1 MDSRRLLHNQLMN
14 LDQRMH
20 HADRSSRWHAYA
32 MIAPLGLFVIL
43 SFIIP
48 LGMILLNSIYDP
60 VIPDGLSHTVTEL
73 RVWDGPR
80 DQLPPETVYAALAQD
95 IKKAAQ
101 EQHIGSIANRL
112 NIEQS
117 GLHAVFMKTSRVVTD
132 QDDGPWA
139 PVFETADPA
148 WSQPAIW
155 GTIRNLSS
163 PVHSLFFLSAL
174 DLHRRPDGTI
184 AQQPKDQRI
193 YITIYLR
200 TLGVAL
206 AVTFLCIVLGFP
218 LAYMLAHMRDK
229 TANLLLILVLIPFWT
244 SLLVRTTAW
253 TVVLQENG
261 LINSLLQMLG
271 LIAEPLP
278 LIFNRVGV
286 IVAMTHILLPFVILP
301 VYSVMRQIPAS
312 YVHAARSLGASPLV
326 AFFHV
331 YLPQCMPGLNAG
343 GLLVFVFS
351 LGYYITPSLIGGPAD
366 QLIAYFVSYNIGSS
380 MNWGL
385 ASALAT
391 ILLAAVLLLYTV
403 YDYLVG
409 HNRLTIR

>member
-1 MDSRRLLHNQLMN
+1 MN

-20 HADRSSRWHAYA
+20 KAENSSRWRAYA
-32 MIAPLGLFVIL
+32 MIAPLLLFVML
-43 SFIIP
+43 SFVAP

-60 VIPDGLSHTVTEL
+60 VVPDGLPHTVAEL
-73 RVWDGPR
+73 QAWAGPR
-80 DQLPPETVYAALAQD
+80 DQLPPEPVYAALAYD
-95 IKKAAQ
+95 MKKAAQ
-101 EQHIGSIANRL
+101 EQQTGSIANRL
-112 NIEQS
+112 NIEKP
-117 GLHAVFMKTSRVVTD
+117 GLRAVFMKTSRVVAR
-132 QDDGPWA
+132 QDNGPWT

-148 WSQPAIW
+148 WSQPEIW

-174 DLHRRPDGTI
+174 DLHRQPDGTI

-193 YITIYLR
+193 YISIYLR
-200 TLGVAL
+200 TLAVAL

-218 LAYMLAHMRDK
+218 LAYMLAHLRDK
-229 TANLLLILVLIPFWT
+229 TANLLLIFVLIPFWT

-253 TVVLQENG
+253 TVVLQEQG
-261 LINSLLQMLG
+261 LINSLLQMSG
-271 LIAEPLP
+271 LIAEPLT
-278 LIFNRVGV
+278 LVFNRVGV
-286 IVAMTHILLPFVILP
+286 IIAMTHILLPFVILP
-301 VYSVMRQIPAS
+301 VYSVMQQIPTT
-312 YVHAARSLGASPLV
+312 YVQAARSLGASSLV
-326 AFFHV
+326 AFFRV

-343 GLLVFVFS
+343 GLLVFVFA
-351 LGYYITPSLIGGPAD
+351 LGYYITPSLIGGSAD
-366 QLIAYFVSYNIGSS
+366 QLIAYFVSYNIGTS

-403 YDYLVG
+403 YDHLVG

>member
-1 MDSRRLLHNQLMN
+1 MN
-14 LDQRMH
+14 LAQRMYD
-20 HADRSSRWHAYA
+20 AESSSRWHAYA
-32 MIAPLGLFVIL
+32 MIAPLLLFVML
-43 SFIIP
+43 SFVAP
-48 LGMILLNSIYDP
+48 LGMILLNSVYDP
-60 VIPDGLSHTVTEL
+60 VIPDGLSRTVAEL
-73 RVWDGPR
+73 QVWDGPR

-95 IKKAAQ
+95 MKKAAQ
-101 EQHIGSIANRL
+101 EQRTGSIANRL

-117 GLHAVFMKTSRVVTD
+117 GLHTVFIKTSRVVIKQD
-132 QDDGPWA
+132 QGPWT
-139 PVFETADPA
+139 PIFRSADPA
-148 WSQPAIW
+148 WSQPEIW

-174 DLHRRPDGTI
+174 DLHRQPDGVI
-184 AQQPKDQRI
+184 VQQPKDQRI

-206 AVTFLCIVLGFP
+206 AVTFLCIMLGFP
-218 LAYMLAHMRDK
+218 LAYMLAHLPNK
-229 TANLLLILVLIPFWT
+229 TANLLLIFVLIPFWT

-253 TVVLQENG
+253 TVVLQEQG

-271 LIAEPLP
+271 LISQPLP
-278 LIFNRVGV
+278 LIFNRFGV
-286 IVAMTHILLPFVILP
+286 IIAMTHILLPFVILP
-301 VYSVMRQIPAS
+301 VYSAMRQIPAA

-326 AFFHV
+326 AFLRV

-343 GLLVFVFS
+343 GLLVFVFA
-351 LGYYITPSLIGGPAD
+351 LGYYITPSLIGGSAD
-366 QLIAYFVSYNIGSS
+366 QMIAYFVSYNIGTS

-403 YDYLVG
+403 YDHLVG
-409 HNRLTIR
+409 HNRLTLR

>member
-1 MDSRRLLHNQLMN
+1 MN
-14 LDQRMH
+14 LDQRIH
-20 HADRSSRWHAYA
+20 KAQSRSRWHAYA
-32 MIAPLGLFVIL
+32 MIAPLLLFVIP
-43 SFIIP
+43 SFIMP

-60 VIPDGLSHTVTEL
+60 VIPNGLPHTVAEL
-73 RVWDGPR
+73 QVWDGPR
-80 DQLPPETVYAALAQD
+80 DQLPPEPVYAALAQD
-95 IKKAAQ
+95 MKKAAQ
-101 EQHIGSIANRL
+101 EQRSGSIANRL

-117 GLHAVFMKTSRVVTD
+117 GLHSVFMKTSRVVVNRD
-132 QDDGPWA
+132 NGPWT

-148 WSQPAIW
+148 WSQSGTW

-174 DLHRRPDGTI
+174 DLHRQSDGTI

-200 TLGVAL
+200 TLAVAL

-218 LAYMLAHMRDK
+218 LAYMLAHLRDK
-229 TANLLLILVLIPFWT
+229 TANLLLIFVLIPFWT

-253 TVVLQENG
+253 TVVLQEQG
-261 LINSLLQMLG
+261 LVNSLLQMLG
-271 LIAEPLP
+271 LISEPLP

-286 IVAMTHILLPFVILP
+286 VITMTHILLPFVILP
-301 VYSVMRQIPAS
+301 VYSVMRQIPTS

-326 AFFHV
+326 AFFRV

-343 GLLVFVFS
+343 GLLVFIFS
-351 LGYYITPSLIGGPAD
+351 LGYYVTPSLIGGSAD
-366 QLIAYFVSYNIGSS
+366 QLIAYFVSYNIGTS

-385 ASALAT
+385 ASALST

-409 HNRLTIR
+409 HDRLTAR

>member
-1 MDSRRLLHNQLMN
+1 MN
-14 LDQRMH
+14 LDQRIH
-20 HADRSSRWHAYA
+20 KAQSRSRWHAYA
-32 MIAPLGLFVIL
+32 MIAPLLLFVML
-43 SFIIP
+43 SFIMP

-60 VIPDGLSHTVTEL
+60 VIPDGLPHTVAEL
-73 RVWDGPR
+73 QVWDGPR
-80 DQLPPETVYAALAQD
+80 DQLPPEPVYAALAQD
-95 IKKAAQ
+95 MKKAAQ
-101 EQHIGSIANRL
+101 EQRSGSIANRL

-117 GLHAVFMKTSRVVTD
+117 GLHSIFMKTSRVVVR
-132 QDDGPWA
+132 QDNGPWT
-139 PVFETADPA
+139 PVFETVDPV
-148 WSQPAIW
+148 WSQPGTW

-174 DLHRRPDGTI
+174 DLHRQPDGTI

-200 TLGVAL
+200 TLAVAL

-218 LAYMLAHMRDK
+218 LAYMLAHLRDK
-229 TANLLLILVLIPFWT
+229 TANLLLIFVLIPFWT

-253 TVVLQENG
+253 TVILQEQG
-261 LINSLLQMLG
+261 LVNSLLQMLG
-271 LIAEPLP
+271 LISEPLP

-286 IVAMTHILLPFVILP
+286 VIAMTHILLPFVILP
-301 VYSVMRQIPAS
+301 VYSVMRQIPTS
-312 YVHAARSLGASPLV
+312 YVHAARSLGAGPLV
-326 AFFHV
+326 AFFRV

-343 GLLVFVFS
+343 GLLVFIFS
-351 LGYYITPSLIGGPAD
+351 LGYYVTPSLIGGSAD
-366 QLIAYFVSYNIGSS
+366 QLIAYFVSYNIGTS

-409 HNRLTIR
+409 HNRLTAR

>member
-1 MDSRRLLHNQLMN
+1 MN

-60 VIPDGLSHTVTEL
+60 VIPNGLSHTVTEL
-73 RVWDGPR
+73 QVWDGPR
-80 DQLPPETVYAALAQD
+80 DQLPPESVYAALALD
-95 IKKAAQ
+95 MKKAVQ
-101 EQHIGSIANRL
+101 EQRTGSIANRL
-112 NIEQS
+112 NIEKP
-117 GLHAVFMKTSRVVTD
+117 GLHTVFMKTAGVVNN
-132 QDDGPWA
+132 QDNGPWA
-139 PVFETADPA
+139 PVFETADST
-148 WSQPAIW
+148 WSQLETW

-174 DLHRRPDGTI
+174 DLHRRPDGTVT
-184 AQQPKDQRI
+184 QQPEDQRI

-286 IVAMTHILLPFVILP
+286 IIAMTHILLPFVILP
-301 VYSVMRQIPAS
+301 VYSVMRQIPTS
-312 YVHAARSLGASPLV
+312 YVHAARSLGAGPLV
-326 AFFHV
+326 AFLRV

-351 LGYYITPSLIGGPAD
+351 LGYYITPSLIGGPTD
-366 QLIAYFVSYNIGSS
+366 QMIAYFVSYNIGTS

-391 ILLAAVLLLYTV
+391 ILLAAVLLFYTM

-409 HNRLTIR
+409 HNKLTLR

>member
-1 MDSRRLLHNQLMN
+1 MN

-20 HADRSSRWHAYA
+20 HADRSSRWHAYT
-32 MIAPLGLFVIL
+32 MIAPVLLFVML
-43 SFIIP
+43 SFIMP

-73 RVWDGPR
+73 QVWDGPR

-95 IKKAAQ
+95 MKKAAQ
-101 EQHIGSIANRL
+101 EQRIGSIANRL
-112 NIEQS
+112 NIEQP
-117 GLHAVFMKTSRVVTD
+117 GLHTVFMKTAQVVNNQD
-132 QDDGPWA
+132 QGPWA
-139 PVFETADPA
+139 PVFETVNPA

-174 DLHRRPDGTI
+174 DLHRQPDGVI

-206 AVTFLCIVLGFP
+206 SVTFLCIVLGFP
-218 LAYMLAHMRDK
+218 LAYMLAHLRDK
-229 TANLLLILVLIPFWT
+229 TANLLLIFVLIPFWT

-253 TVVLQENG
+253 TVVLQEEG
-261 LINSLLQMLG
+261 LVNSLLQMLG
-271 LIAEPLP
+271 LISEPLP
-278 LIFNRVGV
+278 LIFNRFGV
-286 IVAMTHILLPFVILP
+286 IIATTHILLPFVILT
-301 VYSVMRQIPAS
+301 VYSVMRQIPTS
-312 YVHAARSLGASPLV
+312 YVNAARSLGASPLV
-326 AFFHV
+326 AFFRV

-343 GLLVFVFS
+343 GLLVFVFA
-351 LGYYITPSLIGGPAD
+351 LGYYVTPSRVGGSAD
-366 QLIAYFVSYNIGSS
+366 QMIAYFVSYNIGTS

-391 ILLAAVLLLYTV
+391 ILLAAALLLYTV

-409 HNRLTIR
+409 HNR

>member
-1 MDSRRLLHNQLMN
+1 MN

-20 HADRSSRWHAYA
+20 KAESSSRWRAYA
-32 MIAPLGLFVIL
+32 MIAPLLLFVML
-43 SFIIP
+43 SFVAP

-60 VIPDGLSHTVTEL
+60 VVPDGLPHTVAEL
-73 RVWDGPR
+73 QAWNGPR
-80 DQLPPETVYAALAQD
+80 DQPPPEAVYAALAHDMKTAVQ
-95 IKKAAQ
+95 Q
-101 EQHIGSIANRL
+101 QQNGSIANRL
-112 NIEQS
+112 NIEKP
-117 GLHAVFMKTSRVVTD
+117 GLHAVFMKTSRVVVH
-132 QDDGPWA
+132 QDNGPWT

-148 WSQPAIW
+148 WSQPEIW

-174 DLHRRPDGTI
+174 DLHRQPDGTI

-193 YITIYLR
+193 YLTIYLR
-200 TLGVAL
+200 TLAVAL

-218 LAYMLAHMRDK
+218 LAYMLAHLRDK
-229 TANLLLILVLIPFWT
+229 TANLLLIFVLIPFWT

-253 TVVLQENG
+253 TVVLQEQG
-261 LINSLLQMLG
+261 LINSLLQMSG

-286 IVAMTHILLPFVILP
+286 IIAMTHILLPFVILP
-301 VYSVMRQIPAS
+301 VYSVMRQIPIT

-326 AFFHV
+326 AFFRV

-343 GLLVFVFS
+343 ALLVFVFA
-351 LGYYITPSLIGGPAD
+351 LGYYITPSLIGGSAD
-366 QLIAYFVSYNIGSS
+366 QLIAYFVSYNIGTS